1 MKCHQR
7 RDFQWHRFQNHCASS
22 SHKFSQGDHSQD
34 NVKFPDGSRHSSK
47 ATFPDKIF
55 SLTFPW
61 FLVKSLT
68 FPWQLWSSL
77 TFPGFPDKWSPCILV
92 KTTIAV
98 DSDSGCLPRSPGQPQ
113 HHKYQNRIWWWQLTA
128 NRIDKRRSVR
138 VSVGL
143 QVSASFQIFAVRI
156 WQLSTLGHAFGAPVR
171 WVPVGILPWRLI
183 RKK

>member
-1 MKCHQR
+1 VI
-7 RDFQWHRFQNHCASS
+7 
-22 SHKFSQGDHSQD
+22 FSDI
-34 NVKFPDGSRHSSK
+34 VSRIIVLVP
-47 ATFPDKIF
+47 ATSFLRVTTLKTMWNSLTVRGTPPRQLFPDKIF

-92 KTTIAV
+92 KATIAV